1 MDLFDTITDL
11 NHADQLIRQ
20 AAYTRL
26 LDMGREAVPDLLDMF
41 PQIGGGARLSVLRAL
56 GEIGDPRAVRTL
68 LDAMCEREPDSYF
81 LTPSVAARALR
92 EIGGEQVVTGLR
104 EHLEEHPEPVV
115 RRMAVVVLRNLGD
128 DDATDALRVA
138 LRDGD
143 DKVRGLAVDAL
154 RQIGSPRAYAY
165 LAQAGFQI

>member
-1 MDLFDTITDL
+1 
-11 NHADQLIRQ
+11 
-20 AAYTRL
+20 
-26 LDMGREAVPDLLDMF
+26 
-41 PQIGGGARLSVLRAL
+41 
-56 GEIGDPRAVRTL
+56 
-68 LDAMCEREPDSYF
+68 
-81 LTPSVAARALR
+81 
-92 EIGGEQVVTGLR
+92 
-104 EHLEEHPEPVV
+104 
-115 RRMAVVVLRNLGD
+115 MAVVVLRNLGD